1 MPKICFHHISLTC
14 QDPIAVERFYT
25 KYFGFK
31 RARVVPLGD
40 RQIVFLRGAGIRLE
54 LFQATEDRPIPPPER
69 DGYPWPSVRNIS
81 FEADDVDAKL
91 KAMGDDAKIA
101 FGPLDFEAFIPG
113 WRSVWLWDPTGNLVQ
128 LTQGYVDQENP
139 PPPPPA

>member
-1 MPKICFHHISLTC
+1 MPEIRFHHISLTC

-25 KYFGFK
+25 THFGFK
-31 RARVVPLGD
+31 RGRVVPLGD
-40 RQIVFLRGAGIRLE
+40 RQIVFLQGVGIRLE

-81 FEADDVDAKL
+81 FEVDNIDAKL

-101 FGPLDFEAFIPG
+101 FGPLDFEAFIRG

-128 LTQGYVDQENP
+128 LTQGCVDQENP
-139 PPPPPA
+139 PSLPPA